1 MAAERDHALLSPSS
15 AERWLACP
23 PSARLNDKYDDP
35 SSVYAEEGTLA
46 HSFGETLLKAALKQI
61 SPQKKG
67 AELKKLREHELYY
80 KNMEDEVQEYV
91 DYVLAEYEAAL
102 EADPA
107 AEVFIEQKLDLSRFA
122 PESFGTGD
130 AVILCKDYVHVID
143 LKFGRGIAVEAD
155 DNPQLKLY
163 GLGAAE
169 EFGFLHDISEIR
181 VTIAQVRLGNML
193 TFKAPA
199 KEVYAWGEEHVR
211 PIAELAFAGEG
222 EFQVGDHC
230 RFCLHGAVCKPRA
243 KYYEDAYD
251 RARETELSY
260 EEIAHYLTIIKD
272 ISIWADALKEGA
284 LQMALAGE
292 EIPQWKVVEG
302 RSNRRVTNEP
312 EAAKAL
318 KAEGLTDEE
327 IFKLRGITELEKRVG
342 KKRFAEIA
350 QSYIEKPQGKPTLA
364 PVTDKR
370 PAIDLISDGLDF
382 DN

>member
-1 MAAERDHALLSPSS
+1 
-15 AERWLACP
+15 
-23 PSARLNDKYDDP
+23 
-35 SSVYAEEGTLA
+35 
-46 HSFGETLLKAALKQI
+46 
-61 SPQKKG
+61 
-67 AELKKLREHELYY
+67 
-80 KNMEDEVQEYV
+80 
-91 DYVLAEYEAAL
+91 
-102 EADPA
+102 
-107 AEVFIEQKLDLSRFA
+107 
-122 PESFGTGD
+122 
-130 AVILCKDYVHVID
+130 
-143 LKFGRGIAVEAD
+143 
-155 DNPQLKLY
+155 
-163 GLGAAE
+163 
-169 EFGFLHDISEIR
+169 
-181 VTIAQVRLGNML
+181 ML

-199 KEVYAWGEEHVR
+199 KEGYAWGEEHVR